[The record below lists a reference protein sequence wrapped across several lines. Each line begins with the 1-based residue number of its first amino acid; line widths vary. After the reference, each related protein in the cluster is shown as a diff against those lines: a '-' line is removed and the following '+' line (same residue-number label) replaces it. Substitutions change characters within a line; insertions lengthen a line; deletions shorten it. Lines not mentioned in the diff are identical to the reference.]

1 VLGLIYQGKFDR
13 AEKMILSE
21 NDPDLKSFY
30 QVAASI
36 YKANRSF
43 ATMNSTE
50 ESQLLQLAKNY
61 NRAGYYSQ
69 QILSVIKEYK
79 FDHAPLQFEKQDETI
94 ADSAEK
100 AVTLEEFEQNVD
112 MNIYPNP
119 TSDEFTIEISTVN
132 QVDNGQFNL
141 RIIDMNGKT
150 VYSQDITTEIKNI
163 KLRKSDLG
171 SAGTYQCIL
180 SNNDNEQIVKKILIV
195 E

>member
-1 VLGLIYQGKFDR
+1 
-13 AEKMILSE
+13 
-21 NDPDLKSFY
+21 
-30 QVAASI
+30 
-36 YKANRSF
+36 
-43 ATMNSTE
+43 
-50 ESQLLQLAKNY
+50 
-61 NRAGYYSQ
+61 
-69 QILSVIKEYK
+69 
-79 FDHAPLQFEKQDETI
+79 LQFEKQDETI

-100 AVTLEEFEQNVD
+100 TVTLKEFEQNVD

-132 QVDNGQFNL
+132 QVDNEQFNL
-141 RIIDMNGKT
+141 RIIDMSGKT